1 VLWHASAQSSL
12 LKRVAREAGLRV
24 RSVGSPDPTIA
35 SALAREW
42 AAEPLTDLRAA
53 LATAERGTVVLIADP
68 GSSGAPIA
76 RSASTDAVRLDV
88 EELDNAHERSVKV
101 LSLEPLPAALT
112 QLASAGVKVGAGSG
126 SGGVAAP
133 HTGGEWATLAPLSRY
148 RRSLR
153 ELRELLP
160 TLGHAR
166 SLSIQAWG
174 TPAHGSL
181 GARLFDAADLA
192 ITLLGQPESVHAV
205 YTTPQAT
212 RGAHAAPPAPDHLRG
227 LDGDLTATLRY
238 DNNRAATIVASNRAA
253 RPALNVTLLAA
264 NATATVADD
273 RLSVSHAEVS
283 AHDSPAAAADPEGAF
298 VEALVTQLSGY
309 LASGVGLAGEVDFA
323 ATLALAQA
331 ALLSARTGEP
341 ESPGTMLKL
350 AGF

>member
-1 VLWHASAQSSL
+1 VLWLAPIQSSL

-24 RSVGSPDPTIA
+24 KSVGSPDPTIA

-53 LATAERGTVVLIADP
+53 LATAERGAVVLIADP
-68 GSSGAPIA
+68 GSFGAPLA
-76 RSASTDAVRLDV
+76 RGVSTDATRLDV
-88 EELDNAHERSVKV
+88 EELDNAHERGVKV

-112 QLASAGVKVGAGSG
+112 QLASAGVKVTAGGGGG
-126 SGGVAAP
+126 SAVP

-148 RRSLR
+148 RRPLR

-166 SLSIQAWG
+166 SLSIQALG

-205 YTTPQAT
+205 YTTPQVA

-238 DNNRAATIVASNRAA
+238 DSNRAATIVASNRAA
-253 RPALNVTLLAA
+253 RPALSITLLAA
-264 NATATVADD
+264 TATATVTDD
-273 RLSVSHAEVS
+273 RLSVSHAEVP
-283 AHDSPAAAADPEGAF
+283 AHDTPAAAADPEGAF
-298 VEALVTQLSGY
+298 VEALVTQLTGY